1 MASVETKEK
10 SAWLATLGAVF
21 TAIVGSAC
29 CWLPLLLIAF
39 GFSAAGVGSFFE
51 EYRPFFLTAAFLL
64 LAFAWYLT
72 YRPAIER
79 AWKRFSGKVV
89 QPSAEACCAGET
101 SPASSQSCCPP
112 ASLRRRWFNQ
122 VMLWVA
128 TAVVIAF
135 AFFPSYAGILLGD
148 GNSQKAA
155 ETTAPVVTLRIE
167 GMTCEAC
174 AAHLQKTLAHVPG
187 VQSASVG
194 YSKGIARVTVDP
206 EAPPS
211 REALLKA
218 VESAGYKVRTDLG
231 EGR

>member
-39 GFSAAGVGSFFE
+39 GFSAAGVGSIFE
-51 EYRPFFLTAAFLL
+51 AYRPHLLCATFLL
-64 LAFAWYLT
+64 LALAWYLT
-72 YRPAIER
+72 YRPVVEQ
-79 AWKRFSGKVV
+79 AWMRLSGKEVK
-89 QPSAEACCAGET
+89 PSAEACCVGET
-101 SPASSQSCCPP
+101 SPASSQSCCRP
-112 ASLRRRWFNQ
+112 ASPRRRWFNQ

-135 AFFPSYAGILLGD
+135 AFFPSYAGIFLGD

-155 ETTAPVVTLRIE
+155 ETTAPVVTLKIE

-174 AAHLQKTLAHVPG
+174 AAHIQKALTDVPG
-187 VQSASVG
+187 VQSATVDYG
-194 YSKGIARVTVDP
+194 KGTARVAVDP
-206 EAPPS
+206 KAPPS
-211 REALLKA
+211 REALVKV